1 MSFGDP
7 AGLQHVGERPLIPCD
22 VRDVP
27 VDLTTVDALAR
38 LQLEAARGG
47 AEVRLQHASPALLA
61 LITFA
66 GLAEA
71 LHVDD
76 ATR

>member
-1 MSFGDP
+1 MSFRDS
-7 AGLQHVGERPLIPCD
+7 AGPYRVGELPLIPCD

-38 LQLEAARGG
+38 LQLEAARCG

-61 LITFA
+61 LIASA
-66 GLAEA
+66 GLDGV
-71 LHVDD
+71 LLVGD

>member
-1 MSFGDP
+1 MSFRDS
-7 AGLQHVGERPLIPCD
+7 AGPYRVGELPLIPCD

-38 LQLEAARGG
+38 LQLRAVRCG
-47 AEVRLQHASPALLA
+47 AEVRLLHASPALLA
-61 LITFA
+61 LIACA
-66 GLAEA
+66 GLAEVLRA
-71 LHVDD
+71 DD

>member
-1 MSFGDP
+1 MSFRDS
-7 AGLQHVGERPLIPCD
+7 AGPYRVGELPLIPCD

-38 LQLEAARGG
+38 LQLEAVRRG
-47 AEVRLQHASPALLA
+47 AEVRLQHASPPLIA
-61 LITFA
+61 LIAFA
-66 GLAEA
+66 GLAEVLRA
-71 LHVDD
+71 DD